1 MIECQD
7 VSFSYPASTLPD
19 SERQAGGALKH
30 ISCTIEDGSFVLLCG
45 TSGCGKTT
53 MTRLF
58 NGLIPHY
65 HEGTYT
71 GSVYLDGKDTRDL
84 SLFDISL
91 KVGSVFQN
99 PRSQFF
105 NVDTTSELAF
115 GPENHGIAEDLV
127 RDRVKRVAAQLK
139 LEPLLDRSIFSLSGG
154 EKQKIACGSAAA
166 IDPDIYVLDEP
177 SSNLDAYAIADF
189 RQLLF
194 TLKSQGKTIIIS
206 EHRLYYLSGLFDRV
220 LYLKDGEIDGDY
232 TAEEFCGLSAKQ
244 RDDMGL
250 RPLDLAGLSEVEGPP
265 QRTNEAV
272 WTIKNVSFAYKHEPE
287 TLHITETSFPS
298 GSATAIIGHNG
309 AGKSTFARCLCGL
322 EKHFK
327 GTVQDQSKAYS
338 RKERL
343 KLCYMVMQDVNHQLF
358 TESVLEEV
366 LLSMP
371 GKDSDESPENVA
383 KAEAILTE
391 MDLLPYKACHPMGLS
406 GGQKQRVA
414 IASAIASERPVIL
427 FDEPTSGLDLF
438 HMRQVADSVKELADS
453 GKTIV
458 IVTHDPE
465 FILRCCNYVIHLEN
479 GRLEESYFLQ
489 DTEGRERLF
498 NFFMME
504 GGGGNQT
511 V

>member
-7 VSFSYPASTLPD
+7 VSFSYPASTLPN

-154 EKQKIACGSAAA
+154 EKQ
-166 IDPDIYVLDEP
+166 
-177 SSNLDAYAIADF
+177 
-189 RQLLF
+189 
-194 TLKSQGKTIIIS
+194 
-206 EHRLYYLSGLFDRV
+206 
-220 LYLKDGEIDGDY
+220 
-232 TAEEFCGLSAKQ
+232 
-244 RDDMGL
+244 
-250 RPLDLAGLSEVEGPP
+250 
-265 QRTNEAV
+265 
-272 WTIKNVSFAYKHEPE
+272 
-287 TLHITETSFPS
+287 
-298 GSATAIIGHNG
+298 
-309 AGKSTFARCLCGL
+309 
-322 EKHFK
+322 
-327 GTVQDQSKAYS
+327 
-338 RKERL
+338 
-343 KLCYMVMQDVNHQLF
+343 
-358 TESVLEEV
+358 
-366 LLSMP
+366 
-371 GKDSDESPENVA
+371 
-383 KAEAILTE
+383 
-391 MDLLPYKACHPMGLS
+391 
-406 GGQKQRVA
+406 RVA
-414 IASAIASERPVIL
+414 VASAIASERPLIL

-438 HMRQVADSVKELADS
+438 HMRQVANVVNQVANAGRTAL
-453 GKTIV
+453 V
-458 IVTHDPE
+458 VTHDPE
-465 FILRCCNYVIHLEN
+465 FILRCCNYVLHLEN
-479 GRLEESYFLQ
+479 GQILESYSIENGDGRNRLLKFFLN
-489 DTEGRERLF
+489 DMEKEVSTE
-498 NFFMME
+498 
-504 GGGGNQT
+504 
-511 V
+511 

>member
-206 EHRLYYLSGLFDRV
+206 EHRLSVFLQSDWPVYHNQ
-220 LYLKDGEIDGDY
+220 
-232 TAEEFCGLSAKQ
+232 T
-244 RDDMGL
+244 
-250 RPLDLAGLSEVEGPP
+250 EV
-265 QRTNEAV
+265 
-272 WTIKNVSFAYKHEPE
+272 
-287 TLHITETSFPS
+287 
-298 GSATAIIGHNG
+298 
-309 AGKSTFARCLCGL
+309 
-322 EKHFK
+322 
-327 GTVQDQSKAYS
+327 
-338 RKERL
+338 
-343 KLCYMVMQDVNHQLF
+343 
-358 TESVLEEV
+358 SVF
-366 LLSMP
+366 LLS
-371 GKDSDESPENVA
+371 VFR
-383 KAEAILTE
+383 
-391 MDLLPYKACHPMGLS
+391 LLIPHRLLHYRRRFLPL
-406 GGQKQRVA
+406 QK
-414 IASAIASERPVIL
+414 SAGSLVIY
-427 FDEPTSGLDLF
+427 
-438 HMRQVADSVKELADS
+438 
-453 GKTIV
+453 I
-458 IVTHDPE
+458 
-465 FILRCCNYVIHLEN
+465 
-479 GRLEESYFLQ
+479 
-489 DTEGRERLF
+489 
-498 NFFMME
+498 
-504 GGGGNQT
+504 
-511 V
+511 

>member
-115 GPENHGIAEDLV
+115 GPENHGIAEDIV

-154 EKQKIACGSAAA
+154 
-166 IDPDIYVLDEP
+166 
-177 SSNLDAYAIADF
+177 
-189 RQLLF
+189 
-194 TLKSQGKTIIIS
+194 
-206 EHRLYYLSGLFDRV
+206 
-220 LYLKDGEIDGDY
+220 
-232 TAEEFCGLSAKQ
+232 
-244 RDDMGL
+244 
-250 RPLDLAGLSEVEGPP
+250 
-265 QRTNEAV
+265 
-272 WTIKNVSFAYKHEPE
+272 
-287 TLHITETSFPS
+287 
-298 GSATAIIGHNG
+298 
-309 AGKSTFARCLCGL
+309 
-322 EKHFK
+322 
-327 GTVQDQSKAYS
+327 
-338 RKERL
+338 
-343 KLCYMVMQDVNHQLF
+343 
-358 TESVLEEV
+358 
-366 LLSMP
+366 
-371 GKDSDESPENVA
+371 
-383 KAEAILTE
+383 
-391 MDLLPYKACHPMGLS
+391 
-406 GGQKQRVA
+406 QKQRVA
-414 IASAIASERPVIL
+414 VASAIASERPLIL

-438 HMRQVADSVKELADS
+438 HMRQVANVVNQVANTGRTAL
-453 GKTIV
+453 V
-458 IVTHDPE
+458 VTHDPE
-465 FILRCCNYVIHLEN
+465 FILRCCNYVLHLEN
-479 GRLEESYFLQ
+479 GQIQESYSIEDSDGRKRLLKFFLS
-489 DTEGRERLF
+489 DMKKEVSTE
-498 NFFMME
+498 
-504 GGGGNQT
+504 
-511 V
+511 